1 MFVYFLIYVQSIG
14 EVKTMAIKAFG
25 LSIESSMCRLHIDD
39 DADVAHIPRKLN
51 LIQKFSLF
59 DRKRCFVLL
68 VYDHQAVDTIEFKQ
82 NNTNLCLKLGQAVK
96 ENFLLIYVLS
106 DREPSSL
113 ELVVDQ
119 NLTLNDLW
127 CLIKQELHMDGKKNL
142 YFIKDEI

>member
-1 MFVYFLIYVQSIG
+1 M
-14 EVKTMAIKAFG
+14 
-25 LSIESSMCRLHIDD
+25 
-39 DADVAHIPRKLN
+39 
-51 LIQKFSLF
+51 
-59 DRKRCFVLL
+59 
-68 VYDHQAVDTIEFKQ
+68 DTIEFKQ